1 MLSGCMYLSPAQT
14 TKSYDPADGT
24 QTTMGSLQFSDL
36 LVVTTK
42 KGAPGRVHGMVTNDS
57 DSPVKLSVGKQ
68 TVTIPGQTAVRLDGK
83 PSGNNTKTIPAVK
96 LAKVP
101 VHPGKRMSLTFTT
114 AKAGAN
120 TFRVPVQLD
129 QGYYGTANPTHPT
142 YNAPSSTKK
151 TEPDG

>member
-24 QTTMGSLQFSDL
+24 QRTIGSLQFSDL
-36 LVVTTK
+36 LVVTTE

-57 DSPVKLSVGKQ
+57 SSSIKLTVGKQ

-83 PSGNNTKTIPAVK
+83 RSGNNNKTIPAVK
-96 LAKVP
+96 LSKVP

-114 AKAGAN
+114 PKEGAN
-120 TFRVPVQLD
+120 TLRVPVQLD
-129 QGYYGTANPTHPT
+129 QGYYGNASPTHPT
-142 YNAPSSTKK
+142 YNAPTNTKK